1 MKIVILLLS
10 SYLLIPCK
18 AQTIYTLATDNPQ
31 KTSIDSTVHK
41 CVSAIFN
48 DNNIVGLSIG
58 IYKDD
63 LAFCYNYG
71 TIEKDK
77 RILPTSTT
85 IYEIGSI
92 TKTFTGIL
100 LAQAVLD
107 NKIKFDDDISIYLKE
122 EYKNLEYNGI
132 PIRVINLANHTAGLP
147 EDIYPEI
154 INKLKNP
161 SMFDIINIYDGDR
174 GLMFLK
180 DLHNV
185 TLETQPG
192 EKRQYSNVGMII
204 LGNILENV
212 YGVSYS
218 QLIEKYI
225 TVPLEMIKTGIV
237 SFESDTTNYTK
248 GYDKA
253 GNIMPHITF
262 QIAGAAGGLKSSIP
276 DMINYLKANITETN
290 KAIKL
295 SHEKTIG
302 TDENGIG
309 LGWQI
314 RKGFADNKQLWH
326 DGGEPGFSSY
336 CLVIPSKKIGIICLM
351 NQRGHQ
357 AQLYNLSEKIID
369 SLQKD

>member
-1 MKIVILLLS
+1 M
-10 SYLLIPCK
+10 
-18 AQTIYTLATDNPQ
+18 
-31 KTSIDSTVHK
+31 
-41 CVSAIFN
+41 
-48 DNNIVGLSIG
+48 GLSIG

-107 NKIKFDDDISIYLKE
+107 NKIKFDDDIRIYLKE

-154 INKLKNP
+154 IDKLKNP
-161 SMFDIINIYDGDR
+161 SMFDIINIYNGDR

-180 DLHNV
+180 DLHSV

-218 QLIEKYI
+218 QLIENYI

-237 SFESDTTNYTK
+237 SFESDTTSYTK

-262 QIAGAAGGLKSSIP
+262 QIAGAAGGLKSSIH

-314 RKGFADNKQLWH
+314 RNGFADNKQLWH

-336 CLVIPSKKIGIICLM
+336 ILITPNHDIGIVCLANQSGRQFQFSKLCKLVIDDLIG
-351 NQRGHQ
+351 Q
-357 AQLYNLSEKIID
+357 Y
-369 SLQKD
+369 